1 MLSASAPLTGKTILF
16 VDDDADALS
25 VLAARCS
32 AAGMHVLT
40 ARNLLT
46 AWQRIETHAPDVVSI
61 DLHMP
66 TGNGLSFCETLASD
80 PTTASIPRI
89 ILTGSGN
96 PATSHRARSLGASV
110 VAKGPDAWPRLQEKL
125 EEMLTGDPGHANLPL
140 SPPKRV
146 VVADDDADLRRLLR
160 VRFEELGCKVFEA
173 EAPLDALHIIERI
186 FPDLVCLDV
195 EMPSGSGLSVAEMMA
210 ADPRLHSIPMIVL
223 TGKTDPATIRRC
235 HEMMAYYVA
244 KSPDVWSRVEPVAR
258 DELNLPYSA
267 AMPKGGVSACLPCDE
282 G

>member
-1 MLSASAPLTGKTILF
+1 MLSDSAPLTGKTILF

-25 VLAARCS
+25 VLTARCT

-46 AWQRIETHAPDVVSI
+46 AWQRIETHTPDIVSI

-66 TGNGLSFCETLASD
+66 TGNGLAFCETLAGD

-89 ILTGSGN
+89 ILTGSGDA
-96 PATSHRARSLGASV
+96 ATAHRARTLGAAV
-110 VAKGPDAWPRLQEKL
+110 VSKGPEAWPRLERELVQ
-125 EEMLTGDPGHANLPL
+125 MLSDRDRQANATPM
-140 SPPKRV
+140 KCKKV

-173 EAPLDALHIIERI
+173 EAPLDALHIIERV

-244 KSPDVWSRVEPVAR
+244 KSPDVWSRVEPLAR
-258 DELNLPYSA
+258 DELDLPYSDCS
-267 AMPKGGVSACLPCDE
+267 PETGVSACLPCDK